1 MEHLLLISPIR
12 QLLNHYLQGNN
23 ISNKSGQI
31 NPLYLTGRHFPSF
44 YTNENTKW
52 KNPFTNFCES
62 CVQKMTEEANRDK
75 VFVML
80 AYVSNNITP
89 NTIINSYYYDIII
102 FCDVI

>member
-1 MEHLLLISPIR
+1 MKE
-12 QLLNHYLQGNN
+12 
-23 ISNKSGQI
+23 
-31 NPLYLTGRHFPSF
+31 PLYELLRKLCS
-44 YTNENTKW
+44 
-52 KNPFTNFCES
+52 KN
-62 CVQKMTEEANRDK
+62 EEANRDK